1 MALFK
6 QSLIFLKRLLWT
18 FIRSAE
24 DKTSASC
31 LLPVEHYS
39 AEVNLIFTV
48 GRWNYEWTHYFM
60 YICENVQ
67 SHESK
72 CTIPKRISSCLV
84 IFWSAMQFFL
94 HYFFR
99 MVFYSV
105 ATHNISLFLLL
116 EKYLFLCKYPRGYF
130 VSKCRDTVKKLLM
143 IFKDNNSNIHFIV
156 NYFND
161 WYKDE
166 YFIGL
171 FFLLQTNVLLRQSLF
186 EYLSC
191 FSHKY
196 YFLQS

>member
-1 MALFK
+1 
-6 QSLIFLKRLLWT
+6 
-18 FIRSAE
+18 
-24 DKTSASC
+24 
-31 LLPVEHYS
+31 
-39 AEVNLIFTV
+39 
-48 GRWNYEWTHYFM
+48 M

-130 VSKCRDTVKKLLM
+130 VSKCRDTVKKKLLM

-171 FFLLQTNVLLRQSLF
+171 FFFCFKLMFFSGRAFLSIWAASVTSTISYRAKPTCSSLLRRTKKVRALREWDDGIVQP
-186 EYLSC
+186 LSTITT
-191 FSHKY
+191 KTAV
-196 YFLQS
+196 